1 MTTLLV
7 GLSNIVSAHSNI
19 KYAHCTLNC
28 TPNKHGTTKSTRN
41 SSTPAINCS
50 EWSATRCFIS
60 LAEPFNIPP
69 KSKQVTFEL
78 HVIVKQTLTE
88 NVKIL
93 QFDVYNNKGKL
104 LDIKSI

>member
-1 MTTLLV
+1 MGRQKAREILPRPRLIAV
-7 GLSNIVSAHSNI
+7 NGQRHVV
-19 KYAHCTLNC
+19 
-28 TPNKHGTTKSTRN
+28 
-41 SSTPAINCS
+41 
-50 EWSATRCFIS
+50 FIS
-60 LAEPFNIPP
+60 LAEQFNIPP

-93 QFDVYNNKGKL
+93 QFDVYDNEGKL